1 MRSETICFRT
11 STKSQST
18 VAAETTHTQSAKPAA
33 RRTNGLVLR
42 RRVVR
47 LPQGSP
53 SSLEAESSLP
63 PRETPPPT
71 RASSSLRFR
80 IFFPTRSG
88 TAACTAL
95 SMPLRIATAIS
106 SAPQQTTTLSIHFHF
121 CLSRLLTHVRTS
133 QSLLH

>member
-1 MRSETICFRT
+1 MRSETICLRT

-18 VAAETTHTQSAKPAA
+18 VAAETTHTQRAKPAA
-33 RRTNGLVLR
+33 RRTNGLVR
-42 RRVVR
+42 RLRVVR
-47 LPQGSP
+47 RPHGSP

-63 PRETPPPT
+63 PRDTPPPT
-71 RASSSLRFR
+71 KASSSLRFR

-95 SMPLRIATAIS
+95 SMPHRIATVIA
-106 SAPQQTTTLSIHFHF
+106 SAPQQTNTLSIHFHF
-121 CLSRLLTHVRTS
+121 CLSCLLIHVRTS